1 MCEKKLQTNMKT
13 TKINHTYVDDLLWKS
28 TEMKMA
34 EVTTPIFNISSSLLF
49 IFVTGLVLCIRLP
62 PPINWP
68 PQYTCNWNIVESGV
82 KHHNSN
88 PDIYITVSDILES

>member
-1 MCEKKLQTNMKT
+1 MKT

-62 PPINWP
+62 PPIN
-68 PQYTCNWNIVESGV
+68 
-82 KHHNSN
+82 
-88 PDIYITVSDILES
+88 